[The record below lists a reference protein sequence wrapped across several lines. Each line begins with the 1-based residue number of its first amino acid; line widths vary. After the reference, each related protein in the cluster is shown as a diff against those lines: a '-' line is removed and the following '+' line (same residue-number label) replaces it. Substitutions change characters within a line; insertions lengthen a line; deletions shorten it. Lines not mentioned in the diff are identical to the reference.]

1 MTKFLFLPL
10 FFLLSCISEPTKVTD
25 TTRETV
31 PFQPIT
37 NIEDNERV
45 KAVCKALANKENV
58 LSTLS
63 NSNTTYTYSF
73 SQKGCNEPAMPAA
86 KDVVVAIRPSG
97 TGYGFK
103 PTNGESFGFPDIET
117 ATEGVMADIC
127 KFGGTLESPIR
138 AGSTGA
144 TWWTTFSSSEHC
156 TPGFGTLCIYL
167 QRGNSV
173 DGNNYK
179 IHTNEWIKFKLYDN
193 NEGFFTERKLV
204 SSAGCKSAKS
214 GKLEMRAILK

>member
-10 FFLLSCISEPTKVTD
+10 LFLLSCISEPTKVTD

-37 NIEDNERV
+37 NLEDNERV

-63 NSNTTYTYSF
+63 NSGSEYTYSF
-73 SQKGCNEPAMPAA
+73 AQKGCNEPALPAA
-86 KDVVVAIRPSG
+86 KDVVVKISRTDSG
-97 TGYGFK
+97 YMFK
-103 PTNGESFGFPDIET
+103 PKNGEAFGFPDIET
-117 ATEGVMADIC
+117 ASEGVMADIC

-138 AGSTGA
+138 SGTTGA
-144 TWWTTFSSSEHC
+144 IWWTTFSASEHC
-156 TPGFGTLCIYL
+156 SPGFGTLCIYL

-214 GKLEMRAILK
+214 GKLEMKAVLK